1 MNETSKKKIF
11 YNLLGAQFR
20 FFVLASIC
28 FSNIQPNIV
37 PNEKALINTRSQ
49 RLILQKPSGQGTW
62 KRSAKMP
69 KWQNATQGRPSSPF
83 PIKPNYFVTLPP
95 RPNLKGLPEFRAS
108 CAQRPS
114 FASRQALLASQ
125 TGGLTHPPEPPWCQ
139 FGTCAW
145 HQIAPIHMCICA
157 INYLVFVPLI
167 SFGICWISSLRM
179 HRSVHLP
186 IDD

>member
-1 MNETSKKKIF
+1 MNIKNKKIF
-11 YNLLGAQFR
+11 YNLLGAQFC

-49 RLILQKPSGQGTW
+49 RLLLQKPSGQGIW
-62 KRSAKMP
+62 KRSAKMAKCDP
-69 KWQNATQGRPSSPF
+69 RAAKLSL
-83 PIKPNYFVTLPP
+83 PIKPNYFATLPLC
-95 RPNLKGLPEFRAS
+95 PNLKGLPKFRAS

-167 SFGICWISSLRM
+167 SFGICRISSLRM

-186 IDD
+186 IND